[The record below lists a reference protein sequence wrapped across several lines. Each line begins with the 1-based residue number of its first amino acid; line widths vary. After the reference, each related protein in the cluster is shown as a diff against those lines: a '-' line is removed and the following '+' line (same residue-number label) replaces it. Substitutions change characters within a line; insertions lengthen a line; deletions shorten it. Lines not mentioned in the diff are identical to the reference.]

1 MKELMVV
8 WWIGWQYDRMDGIWQ
23 NGWKYSRWW
32 GCGIMDVSMA
42 DMMVMWED
50 GL

>member
-23 NGWKYSRWW
+23 NGWKYSRMDSRMLELMLVVWDY
-32 GCGIMDVSMA
+32 GC
-42 DMMVMWED
+42 
-50 GL
+50 

>member
-23 NGWKYSRWW
+23 NGWKYSRMDSRMVELMVVVWDY
-32 GCGIMDVSMA
+32 GC
-42 DMMVMWED
+42 
-50 GL
+50 